1 MAFGSEAVVPVEV
14 ELLNHRTTNFDEQQN
29 QEELRTDLDL
39 LEEKRDKASQRIAVY
54 QQRMARY
61 YNSTVKA
68 KTFQP
73 GDLVLRK
80 VDPTG
85 QRIGKLG
92 PNWEGPYQVV
102 AQSRPGAYRLT
113 TLKGRGIPNSWN
125 AEHLKPYYK

>member
-1 MAFGSEAVVPVEV
+1 MLFRS
-14 ELLNHRTTNFDEQQN
+14 

-73 GDLVLRK
+73 GDLVLCK

-85 QRIGKLG
+85 KRIGKLG
-92 PNWEGPYQVV
+92 PNWDGPY
-102 AQSRPGAYRLT
+102 
-113 TLKGRGIPNSWN
+113 
-125 AEHLKPYYK
+125 

>member
-14 ELLNHRTTNFDEQQN
+14 EPLNHRTTTFDEHHN

-39 LEEKRDKASQRIAVY
+39 LEEKRDRASQRVVVY
-54 QQRMARY
+54 QQRISKY

-68 KTFQP
+68 KAFQP

-92 PNWEGPYQVV
+92 PNWEGPYQV
-102 AQSRPGAYRLT
+102 AA
-113 TLKGRGIPNSWN
+113 
-125 AEHLKPYYK
+125 